1 MKIVKKSEKKTKSS
15 LFRSF
20 PPSISEMLTAG
31 EKIGM
36 RQLLL
41 QLEDE
46 VVFSLAET
54 VTKRALA
61 LTCVGGNNFVY
72 GRIKSIWR

>member
-1 MKIVKKSEKKTKSS
+1 
-15 LFRSF
+15 
-20 PPSISEMLTAG
+20 MLTAG